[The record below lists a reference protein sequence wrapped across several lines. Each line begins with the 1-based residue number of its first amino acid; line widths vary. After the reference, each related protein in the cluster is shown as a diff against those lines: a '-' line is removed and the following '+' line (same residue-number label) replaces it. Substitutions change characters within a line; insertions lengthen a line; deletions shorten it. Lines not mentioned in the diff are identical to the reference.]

1 MNYQE
6 AKAKWDEARAKLAQA
21 EKEAEKE
28 AAALHEIYQRPN
40 WRELIQ
46 EITDAKQ
53 GKKDAAE
60 KLPALQLAAAIWRDN
75 TRRALLEELKPAAAS
90 ILAKYNGKPYGEKTR
105 AKIAEEMKAATGYRV
120 YISDNGSRAEMGFY
134 QSTGYTWK
142 AEELELSYYHGTGEK
157 PALLENNRI
166 NAAAADEL
174 RAYNLREY
182 IEDPA
187 AHVEKIMEAYREA
200 DAAAKAYTDAANK
213 YNALIPTT
221 TAKEIERVHL
231 AGPWRLID

>member
-28 AAALHEIYQRPN
+28 AASLHEIYQRPN

-46 EITDAKQ
+46 EITAAKQ
-53 GKKDAAE
+53 GKKDATE
-60 KLPALQLAAAIWRDN
+60 KVPALQLIAAIWRDN
-75 TRRALLEELKPAAAS
+75 ARRALLEELKPAAVA
-90 ILAKYNGKPYGEKTR
+90 ILHRYEGKPYGEKTR
-105 AKIAEEMKAATGYRV
+105 AKIAEEMKEATGYRV
-120 YISDNGSRAEMGFY
+120 YIKDNGSCAEMSFSGP
-134 QSTGYTWK
+134 GYTWK
-142 AEELELSYYHGTGEK
+142 WEELEISYYHGTGDK
-157 PALLENNRI
+157 APLLDNNRI
-166 NAAAADEL
+166 NTTSADEL

-187 AHVEKIMEAYREA
+187 AHVEKIMEAYKAA
-200 DAAAKAYTDAANK
+200 DAAAKAYKAAAEA
-213 YNALIPTT
+213 YNAIIPTT
-221 TAKEIERVHL
+221 AAKRIEDTHS